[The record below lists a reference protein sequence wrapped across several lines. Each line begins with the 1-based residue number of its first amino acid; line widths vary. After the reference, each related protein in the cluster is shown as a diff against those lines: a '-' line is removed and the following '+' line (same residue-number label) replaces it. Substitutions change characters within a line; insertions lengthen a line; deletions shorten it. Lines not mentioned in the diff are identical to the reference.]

1 MVTRVLIFQ
10 YIENWPDVF
19 CRCSLLA
26 RFCIIGKKL
35 YLRRSQN
42 NAYNHDGLVQTQ
54 TLSLSK
60 LFFSFL
66 SHSLPNCQSL
76 MLFTTYTLDIKFLSF
91 SLSPLFSNYSA
102 FYMKICNVSWG
113 GRRLRF
119 EIDYK
124 FTADHEFMRYIPQY
138 VCISQLIL
146 INWW

>member
-1 MVTRVLIFQ
+1 MYSVDAPF
-10 YIENWPDVF
+10 
-19 CRCSLLA
+19 SLA
-26 RFCIIGKKL
+26 SVSSGKKL

-146 INWW
+146 IN